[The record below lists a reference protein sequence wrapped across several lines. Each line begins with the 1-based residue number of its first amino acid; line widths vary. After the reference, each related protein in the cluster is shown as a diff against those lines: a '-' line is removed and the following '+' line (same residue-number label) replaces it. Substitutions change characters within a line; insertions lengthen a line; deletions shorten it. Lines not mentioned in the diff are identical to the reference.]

1 MNDNSKNSTS
11 KKICPFMSGDD
22 PERVFQFC
30 KEEECMAWGIV
41 KTETERDEQGKIKH
55 DGDWVITEN
64 TIYGCKLIEV
74 NHER

>member
-41 KTETERDEQGKIKH
+41 DSWEEYIKEHGKQETMC
-55 DGDWVITEN
+55 
-64 TIYGCKLIEV
+64 IYGCLLIR
-74 NHER
+74 ER